1 MIAHY
6 FLDSF
11 IDTKIPLLTFP
22 PPQKRKKLINCTLDF
37 SIQAK

>member
-22 PPQKRKKLINCTLDF
+22 PPPQKKKETN
-37 SIQAK
+37 

>member
-22 PPQKRKKLINCTLDF
+22 PLQKKKETN
-37 SIQAK
+37 

>member
-22 PPQKRKKLINCTLDF
+22 PPPKKERN
-37 SIQAK
+37 

>member
-22 PPQKRKKLINCTLDF
+22 PPQKKKETN
-37 SIQAK
+37 